1 VAFSESVMQE
11 VRHDDIRVSVIM
23 PGSVSTSFSGR
34 HRDDDGWKLTGDD
47 VAEVVIDLLRHPKR
61 SLPSKVE
68 IRPSR
73 PKKG

>member
-1 VAFSESVMQE
+1 MQE

-47 VAEVVIDLLRHPKR
+47 VAEVVIDLLKHPPR